1 RGWIGPAAMSGS
13 RRGGRLI
20 SGGHHRRRGG
30 RAHGWSAVLM
40 KILYTT
46 KYFMSRIQFGG
57 RRTCAVPE
65 SAACVRPRG
74 QEQVKTR
81 WAEALGPF
89 RATSNS
95 PKPVTASVSGV
106 SRE

>member
-1 RGWIGPAAMSGS
+1 
-13 RRGGRLI
+13 
-20 SGGHHRRRGG
+20 
-30 RAHGWSAVLM
+30 M
-40 KILYTT
+40 KILYIT

-81 WAEALGPF
+81 GADAIGPF

-95 PKPVTASVSGV
+95 PKSVTASVSGV
-106 SRE
+106 SREESLTETRNVLCVLGFLEPQRITRSHELALPLYAAIRG